1 MKNEV
6 SKKIIRHRIV
16 PLITLM
22 FLSSSTAVL
31 AESPPK
37 GNVNTQFSGQQ
48 VIENKAPQQKNIGAI
63 TSTATLNGQNP
74 SSKAPPPLVRSS
86 TVRSLISQF
95 ESFATQTMDAVKT
108 TILPKTVGGT
118 QQSVRR
124 RGVNPTE
131 TEKQGPAAATSPQGT
146 TLSIEAPTSRVAEAM
161 GSILVSKPFVDQI
174 IEGEGSLQVPS
185 PVIGTPTIVSDPA
198 AIQGASDAVDALANA
213 VKQTTAV
220 EDELRVT
227 EQAITDLSAQTKTIV
242 EQGEIE
248 NTQQA
253 VANLVA
259 QKKTLEEEYLQ
270 GEEKQNA
277 LVSNISQPQQ
287 NTANPETLLDIL
299 KQSLMARRAVV
310 KEDEEVAR
318 KPLQAYINPTPSTL
332 VKKTDDELII
342 DNLAAIEAA
351 KVRIATLKPTAELPL
366 ETGFTKQSQRHNFMR
381 NQALKEIKK
390 LNDEINIYSKNNETL
405 MSQKKTREEEIASK
419 QQKVQGQLKAKATQ
433 PVARESF
440 LESIRNRAKKPV
452 KESTEM
458 TVNIPQK
465 QEVRSGGM
473 RSLGE
478 KIEEFKQRL
487 PLSSY
492 PMGDDDNDDEW
503 DD

>member
-1 MKNEV
+1 M
-6 SKKIIRHRIV
+6 
-16 PLITLM
+16 
-22 FLSSSTAVL
+22 
-31 AESPPK
+31 
-37 GNVNTQFSGQQ
+37 
-48 VIENKAPQQKNIGAI
+48 
-63 TSTATLNGQNP
+63 
-74 SSKAPPPLVRSS
+74 
-86 TVRSLISQF
+86 
-95 ESFATQTMDAVKT
+95 
-108 TILPKTVGGT
+108 
-118 QQSVRR
+118 
-124 RGVNPTE
+124 
-131 TEKQGPAAATSPQGT
+131 
-146 TLSIEAPTSRVAEAM
+146 
-161 GSILVSKPFVDQI
+161 
-174 IEGEGSLQVPS
+174 
-185 PVIGTPTIVSDPA
+185 
-198 AIQGASDAVDALANA
+198 
-213 VKQTTAV
+213 